1 MTSTQIMRQGKMSNT
16 AKPSMNVHLK
26 SFWLT
31 PSRFK
36 ILSGGRDSG
45 KSWDAAAN
53 AIRMADYC
61 KMKFLCTRQFQ
72 NRIEDSVYSLLKIQ
86 IERFGLKS
94 RFTVTNNKIIH
105 NITGSE
111 FLFYG
116 IQRNLEEMKSIE
128 SVDVLWIE
136 EAATVTKEQMDILE
150 PTIRKDG
157 SEIWCVYNP
166 NLITDYIHDRFV
178 VQDEPY
184 CVHQHINY
192 DQNPFLS
199 NTSKRRIEHL
209 AKTDPDSH
217 AYIYLGIPKGND
229 DSSVIKLK
237 WIQAA
242 IDAHLKIDGMFSGS
256 HTLGYD
262 IADDGGD
269 TNATILA
276 KGSVAIECDEWKG
289 LEDELLKSCRRA
301 YSNALRVNAH
311 INYDSIGVG
320 ATAGAK
326 FEEINEARSLDN
338 GYVPVEYSK
347 FNAGS
352 RDLIDPDGFYSEHD
366 KITNKDKFANI
377 KAQSWWL
384 LADRFRNTYDY
395 LVNGNTDYTTDQLI
409 SLSSE
414 MDHVDRLTK
423 ELSTPLRD
431 VDNNGRDKVESKKDL
446 KKRGVAS
453 PNLADALVMAFVKPE
468 SNGWDDWL

>member
-1 MTSTQIMRQGKMSNT
+1 MSKVNN
-16 AKPSMNVHLK
+16 KPSMNPNLRE
-26 SFWLT
+26 FWIK
-31 PSRFK
+31 PSRYK
-36 ILSGGRDSG
+36 ILHGGRASG

-61 KMKFLCTRQFQ
+61 KLKFLCTRQFQ
-72 NRIEDSVYSLLKIQ
+72 NKIEESVYSLLKIQ
-86 IERFGLKS
+86 IERFGLSS
-94 RFTVTNNKIIH
+94 RFTILNSKIIH

-116 IQRNLEEMKSIE
+116 IQRNLDEIKSIE
-128 SVDVLWIE
+128 SVDVLWLE
-136 EAATVTKEQMDILE
+136 EAHAVTKEQMDILE
-150 PTIRKDG
+150 PTIRKEG
-157 SEIWCVYNP
+157 SELWIIFNP
-166 NLITDYIHDRFV
+166 NLITDYVYDHYVINEQPDSV
-178 VQDEPY
+178 VRGF
-184 CVHQHINY
+184 NY
-192 DQNPFLS
+192 TENPFLS
-199 NTSKRRIEHL
+199 STMIKQIEHL
-209 AKTDPDSH
+209 KSSDYDSYQH
-217 AYIYLGIPKGND
+217 VYLGIPKGND

-414 MDHVDRLTK
+414 MDYVDRLTK

>member
-1 MTSTQIMRQGKMSNT
+1 
-16 AKPSMNVHLK
+16 MNPYLK

-31 PSRFK
+31 QSRFK

-53 AIRMADYC
+53 AVRMADYC

-86 IERFGLKS
+86 IERFGLKD
-94 RFTVTNNKIIH
+94 RFTILNNKILH
-105 NITGSE
+105 NVTGSE

-178 VQDEPY
+178 VNDEPY
-184 CVHQHINY
+184 CVHKHINY
-192 DQNPFLS
+192 DQNPFIS
-199 NTSKRRIEHL
+199 NTSLRRIEHL
-209 AKTDPDSH
+209 KKTDPDSH
-217 AYIYLGIPKGND
+217 AFIYLGIPKGND

-242 IDAHLKIDGMFSGS
+242 IDAHKKIDDMFSGS
-256 HTLGYD
+256 HNLGYD
-262 IADDGGD
+262 IADSGGD

-276 KGSVAIECDEWKG
+276 KGSVAIECDEWKAG
-289 LEDELLKSCRRA
+289 EDELLKSCRRA
-301 YSNALRVNAH
+301 YRNALQVNAH
-311 INYDSIGVG
+311 INYDCIGVG

-326 FEEINEARSLDN
+326 FAEINDERSNEN
-338 GYVPVEYSK
+338 GYIPIEYSK

-352 RDLIDPDGFYSEHD
+352 RDLVNPNGFYSEHD
-366 KITNKDKFANI
+366 KVTNKDKFANL
-377 KAQSWWL
+377 KAQTWWL

-395 LVNGNTDYTTDQLI
+395 IVNGNTDYTTDQLI

-414 MDHVDRLTK
+414 MDNIDRLIK
-423 ELSTPLRD
+423 ELSTPLKD

-446 KKRGVAS
+446 AKRGVPS
-453 PNLADALVMAFVKPE
+453 PNLADALVMAFAPVE
-468 SNGWDDWL
+468 SNPYGDLW